1 MELFNLVNAVLI
13 PGAGLESV
21 RTALVDS
28 WLGPLALIIIAVVAI
43 ILLWQRKIMA
53 FASFALVATLATM
66 LIFMGG
72 DFFGENKGLTA
83 TGKDLTNKISN

>member
-1 MELFNLVNAVLI
+1 MELFNFANAVLV
-13 PGAGLESV
+13 PGAGLEGI
-21 RTALVDS
+21 RNTLVNS

-53 FASFALVATLATM
+53 FAGFALVATLATM

-72 DFFGENKGLTA
+72 DFFGSDGTLTT
-83 TGKDLTNKISN
+83 TGKDLTSKVSN